1 MHNSFTSLTTTL
13 RTAETGLAMIL
24 DRDSQKWVPPTSGQF
39 KISYKLGVFRH
50 GDQPD
55 VVAETADCINMLEAK
70 AKNDMTS
77 PDVLAKKVVAVLWCM
92 RRITQALSNRGKPYD
107 VIIENMTL
115 AGLISQFAISCER
128 FTSNATTG
136 MVICQRSRTSGWT
149 SPMTPTGLFETRMRF
164 GTAF

>member
-1 MHNSFTSLTTTL
+1 
-13 RTAETGLAMIL
+13 MIL

-149 SPMTPTGLFETRMRF
+149 SPMTPTGLFETRMRPARPSKKE
-164 GTAF
+164 GCCIGSRPYSLPR